1 VVLNENPQICSGKH
15 NVPKVTVKGEERAG
29 LKCFLKL
36 LIGGR
41 RKARKDKCSGGERGR
56 KNCILVPGIRHIS
69 ETAERDVVVSAN
81 QDELAGQ

>member
-1 VVLNENPQICSGKH
+1 MHGKH
-15 NVPKVTVKGEERAG
+15 DFPKAMVKREERAG

-36 LIGGR
+36 HIGGR
-41 RKARKDKCSGGERGR
+41 RKARNGECSGEEKER
-56 KNCILVPGIRHIS
+56 KNCILVPGIWCIS